1 VISAIAAELS
11 KARLSDAAVKMCV
24 VFIVVLFV
32 FV

>member
-1 VISAIAAELS
+1 VLS
-11 KARLSDAAVKMCV
+11 RARLSDAAVKMCV